1 MIVTTKLERIFL
13 LKQNGQDIKL
23 TDPSTAF
30 SPEQVMNFYSG
41 TYPILTTAKLE
52 GPEIV
57 KDKMQY
63 RFSTTIGTK
72 G

>member
-1 MIVTTKLERIFL
+1 MIVTQKLARIFVFEH
-13 LKQNGQDIKL
+13 NGQDL
-23 TDPSTAF
+23 TLDDPSAVF

-52 GPEIV
+52 GPEVV